1 MATPV
6 HAAQEVFDRVRT
18 LFQNSEFNEQT
29 AEQRAVDKDFP
40 FPRFPTARCRRT
52 RTPRAS

>member
-40 FPRFPTARCRRT
+40 FPPFSDGQVPEDS
-52 RTPRAS
+52 TPRAS